1 MSYTDKIY
9 IGIISYLPSD
19 VSTRSKRIQ
28 SHAKEMKRLN
38 ELYPDVDIVE
48 INQHYEPSDIKFFDR
63 IGCNGKRNY
72 IHNMSGKLGIS
83 GARNF
88 LLKQFYESDKDFIM
102 LMDDD
107 TMIYPYYDSSR
118 FLKDLYDNV
127 SPRSVGIIRPLNPV
141 IQPFKLEN
149 YKRRDEIHDFWVLN
163 TSMGIMPGGMIILS
177 NIKKYH
183 GVEIYFDENM
193 RSYEGEGYE
202 DLDFVFQLRRYNIPS
217 HRCSQIITNP
227 LSNDSSVMFAGKD
240 RKALHLQNLKSTYD
254 RYTDIGLEYQILNGK
269 MKTNMSKLSIS
280 KRIYVPRSKPYDL
293 EPKLLP
299 KNLPS
304 AESDR
309 LKRKSL
315 I

>member
-1 MSYTDKIY
+1 MGYTDKLY
-9 IGIISYLPSD
+9 IGIITYLPSD
-19 VSTRSKRIQ
+19 VSTRSKRIE
-28 SHAKEMKRLN
+28 SHAKEMRRLN
-38 ELYPDVDIVE
+38 ELYPDVNIVE
-48 INQHYEPSDIKFFDR
+48 INQQYEPSDIEFFDR
-63 IGCNGKRNY
+63 IGCNGHRKY
-72 IHNMSGKLGIS
+72 IHNMAGKLGIS

-88 LLKQFYESDKDFIM
+88 LLRQFYESDKDFIM

-118 FLKDLYDNV
+118 FLEDLYENV
-127 SPRSVGIIRPLNPV
+127 SPKSVGIIRPLNPV
-141 IQPFKLEN
+141 IQPFKLQN
-149 YKRRDEIHDFWVLN
+149 YERRDEIHDYWVLN

-177 NIKKYH
+177 NLKKHY
-183 GVEIYFDENM
+183 GIEIYFDENM

-202 DLDFVFQLRRYNIPS
+202 DLDFVLQLRRHNIHS
-217 HRCSQIITNP
+217 HRCTQIITNP

-254 RYTDIGLEYQILNGK
+254 RFTDIGLEYQIINGK
-269 MKTNMSKLSIS
+269 MKTNITKMNIS
-280 KRIYVPRSKPYDL
+280 KQMYIPRSVPYEL
-293 EPKLLP
+293 EQKLYP

-304 AESDR
+304 KESSN